1 MDPGAARGRRGPD
14 TGATRRVGTIAGVRL
29 DVWLDVSCLFKTR
42 SEGKRACE
50 GGKVDVN
57 GQAAKPNR
65 ELKEGDRL
73 DITRPFGRRQQV
85 VVRGFAEKHIPKADA
100 RLLYEDVTP
109 KPSPAE
115 IELLRIAKMAAP
127 FTRRAS
133 LGAPDKRERRQ
144 LRRLKGRD

>member
-1 MDPGAARGRRGPD
+1 M
-14 TGATRRVGTIAGVRL
+14 RL

-42 SEGKRACE
+42 SEAKRACE

-65 ELKEGDRL
+65 ELKQGDRL
-73 DITRPFGRRQQV
+73 EITRRFGRRQQV
-85 VVRGFAEKHIPKADA
+85 VVQGFAEKHIPRADA
-100 RLLYEDVTP
+100 RLLFEDVTP
-109 KPSPAE
+109 KPSPE
-115 IELLRIAKMAAP
+115 ELELLRMARMAAP